1 VTSALNLLDP
11 TSIVQTLGILGVT
24 LTLFAETGLLVG
36 VFLPGDSLLF
46 VAGLAA
52 SVAATESFGFRLPLG
67 ILLAGSAVAAIVGAQ
82 VGYLIGHKYGRPLF
96 ARQGRFFNQGKVARA
111 EALLERYGVGRGLG
125 LARFIPF
132 VRTVI
137 PPMCGILGVPRRT
150 YTLWNVVG
158 GIVWTQTVILLGFF
172 LGERIEGSVDRYI
185 LPIIGG
191 IIIVSVFPIAIDAL
205 RHWRRRR
212 QSPRSASE

>member
-1 VTSALNLLDP
+1 MDLALNLLDP
-11 TSIVQTLGILGVT
+11 TSIVQTLGIVGVT

-52 SVAATESFGFRLPLG
+52 SVAAAESFGFRLPLG
-67 ILLAGSAVAAIVGAQ
+67 ILLAGAAVAAIVGAQ
-82 VGYLIGHKYGRPLF
+82 VGYHIGHRYGRPLF
-96 ARQGRFFNQGKVARA
+96 ARQGRFFNQAKVARA
-111 EALLERYGVGRGLG
+111 ERLLERYGIGRALV

-137 PPMCGILGVPRRT
+137 PPMCGILGVPRRI
-150 YTLWNVVG
+150 YTIWNIAG
-158 GIVWTQTVILLGFF
+158 GVIWTQTVILLGYF

-185 LPIIGG
+185 LPIIGA
-191 IIIVSVFPIAIDAL
+191 IIVVSVLPIGVDAL
-205 RHWRRRR
+205 RHWRKR
-212 QSPRSASE
+212 QRTTD